1 MKNILIL
8 IIIFASFKSFS
19 WSKDGHEI
27 IAQIAKHYLKK
38 PVLDSVQ
45 KYLDTLSVEKAST
58 WMDEQRNNHQF
69 DYLKPWHYVNVPK
82 DKTYVKTEK
91 PNLINQLQLAIN
103 NLKRHKKLTSAE
115 IAFNLK
121 VVIHLVGDLHQPL
134 HCGYFED
141 KGGNEIELLY
151 LGKKDNLHHV
161 WDKSLITTNKIDT
174 ALCISFI
181 KTMNP
186 KQLKKMQK
194 INVLKWVKESR
205 TILPFVYD
213 FNDNQ
218 LNTAYVL
225 SSNQVVTMQLMR
237 GGIRL
242 ASILNTAFSK

>member
-103 NLKRHKKLTSAE
+103 NLKRH
-115 IAFNLK
+115 
-121 VVIHLVGDLHQPL
+121 
-134 HCGYFED
+134 
-141 KGGNEIELLY
+141 
-151 LGKKDNLHHV
+151 
-161 WDKSLITTNKIDT
+161 
-174 ALCISFI
+174 
-181 KTMNP
+181 NP
-186 KQLKKMQK
+186 
-194 INVLKWVKESR
+194 
-205 TILPFVYD
+205 
-213 FNDNQ
+213 
-218 LNTAYVL
+218 
-225 SSNQVVTMQLMR
+225 
-237 GGIRL
+237 
-242 ASILNTAFSK
+242 